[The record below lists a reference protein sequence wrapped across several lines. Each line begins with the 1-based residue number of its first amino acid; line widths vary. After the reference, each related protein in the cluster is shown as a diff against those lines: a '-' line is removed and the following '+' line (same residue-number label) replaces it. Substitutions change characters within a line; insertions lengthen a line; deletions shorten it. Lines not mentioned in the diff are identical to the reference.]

1 MKQIDRELTDCAK
14 KIEELKRKRAEHQQT
29 VNKFEKNYDSFT
41 PAMVDDI
48 LADLDEAID
57 TSNKVG
63 ETLIQIEIKLDDMLI
78 EIREMLDT
86 SLQRQDY
93 IRKIKM
99 LFGDMFENLLK
110 FKELTEKLPPQIE
123 MMLESCKEM
132 KIGSEPDDTADYWEE
147 RTKINTWT
155 TDLKKTQSDLSKF
168 LITYKSHQ
176 AAFDKEKM

>member
-63 ETLIQIEIKLDDMLI
+63 
-78 EIREMLDT
+78 
-86 SLQRQDY
+86 
-93 IRKIKM
+93 
-99 LFGDMFENLLK
+99 
-110 FKELTEKLPPQIE
+110 
-123 MMLESCKEM
+123 
-132 KIGSEPDDTADYWEE
+132 
-147 RTKINTWT
+147 
-155 TDLKKTQSDLSKF
+155 
-168 LITYKSHQ
+168 
-176 AAFDKEKM
+176 